1 MTILMLIALAIFVAT
16 YVLIITEWVNK
27 MLAAMIGGFV
37 IILVGILP
45 QQEALLAVDWN
56 VIFFLIGMM
65 MVISVLKKT
74 GVFMYLAI
82 KTAKVA
88 RGKPLWIMILMFL
101 VTGFLSAFL
110 GSVTTVMIL
119 VPVVMLICDE
129 LKISP
134 VSFII
139 TMVIASNMGGAATMV
154 GDPPNILI
162 GSATSYTFLDFIF
175 NLTPPILIASGTSV
189 VLMYLIYHKKLKV
202 TNENRA
208 RLLSYKEDTLITDKK
223 LLIRSLIVLGLM
235 LLALAMQSV
244 LHIEIA
250 TISVT
255 AGLTL
260 LVMSDRKE
268 VDNVLMHDI
277 DWMTLFFFIG
287 LFILVES
294 LVKTGLIGQMA
305 NAIVEST
312 KGDTKKASMMILW
325 MSGLL
330 SAFIDNV
337 PFVAAMIPMVKTMG
351 NMLGAGV
358 DMHPV
363 WWALSLGTCLGGNGT
378 LIGAS
383 SNIVA
388 VGIANRNGY
397 RITFKQF
404 TVIGILFTINTLM
417 VSALYILIRYFW
429 IRGL

>member
-404 TVIGILFTINTLM
+404 TVIGILFTINTLV